1 MNICPKLIVTNCHV
15 TLFDVF
21 SFPPKN
27 LPFWWF
33 DTHFFAPPF
42 KKFSSVHQKFFIGNA
57 PLQSP
62 V

>member
-21 SFPPKN
+21 SFPPKY

-33 DTHFFAPPF
+33 NTHFFC
-42 KKFSSVHQKFFIGNA
+42 ST
-57 PLQSP
+57 L
-62 V
+62 